1 MISINKVE
9 KQLKKMDNVDHVW
22 IKPNGSLVFHTVG
35 GAMGCM
41 HEDIYNNPDDFDEVT
56 DVYHDWISGA
66 DDKHH
71 TAAIIA
77 ESANDFYNS

>member
-1 MISINKVE
+1 MIPINKVE
-9 KQLKKMDNVDHVW
+9 KQLKKMDKVDHVW
-22 IKPNGSLVFHTVG
+22 IKPNGSLVIHTAG
-35 GAMGCM
+35 GAID
-41 HEDIYNNPDDFDEVT
+41 EDIYNSPDDFAEVT
-56 DVYHDWISGA
+56 DTYRDWISGA